1 VAFEVTMSDIEDA
14 YHDLGVPVT
23 SCRFMVSVSAHIM
36 IVKGF
41 RRLSASQQKKIDG
54 TIRSLITAFL
64 GRLPTSA

>member
-1 VAFEVTMSDIEDA
+1 MSDIEDA

-23 SCRFMVSVSAHIM
+23 SNRFMVSVSAHIM

-41 RRLSASQQKKIDG
+41 RRLSNAQQKKIDG

-64 GRLPTSA
+64 GRLATSA